1 MNIGQAAKAS
11 GVSAKMIRYYES
23 VGLIPAPART
33 EAGYRTYG
41 AEEVQTL
48 NFIRHA
54 RLLGFSL
61 AELAKLLAL
70 WNDRE
75 RASAEVKSVALAH
88 IADLDRKIAH
98 MAALRDTLRQ
108 LTDCCAGDA
117 RPDCSI
123 LDALERDAE
132 SLHHAAAG

>member
-23 VGLIPAPART
+23 VGLIPAPARS
-33 EAGYRTYG
+33 ESGYRTYG
-41 AEEVQTL
+41 AEEVKTL

-61 AELAKLLAL
+61 PELARLLAL
-70 WNDRE
+70 WHDPG
-75 RASAEVKSVALAH
+75 RASAEVKAVASAH

-108 LTDCCAGDA
+108 LTACCAGDE

-123 LDALERDAE
+123 LDEL
-132 SLHHAAAG
+132 AAQGE

>member
-23 VGLIPAPART
+23 VGLIPAAIRT
-33 EAGYRTYG
+33 ESGYRTYG
-41 AEEVQTL
+41 EAEVARL
-48 NFIRHA
+48 KFIRHA

-61 AELAKLLAL
+61 PDLTRLLAL
-70 WNDRE
+70 WQDGD
-75 RASAEVKSVALAH
+75 RASAEVKAVALRH

-98 MAALRDTLRQ
+98 MAALRETLKHLADR
-108 LTDCCAGDA
+108 CHGDD

-123 LDALERDAE
+123 LDEL
-132 SLHHAAAG
+132 AG

>member
-23 VGLIPAPART
+23 VGLIPAALRT
-33 EAGYRTYG
+33 ENGYRTYG
-41 AEEVQTL
+41 EDQVRTL

-61 AELAKLLAL
+61 PELTKLLSL
-70 WNDRE
+70 WQDGE
-75 RASAEVKSVALAH
+75 RASAEVKAVATRH

-98 MAALRDTLRQ
+98 MAALRDTLKQ
-108 LTDCCAGDA
+108 LADRCHGDD

-123 LDALERDAE
+123 LDELAR
-132 SLHHAAAG
+132 

>member
-1 MNIGQAAKAS
+1 MNIGQAAQAS

-41 AEEVQTL
+41 PEEVQTL

-61 AELAKLLAL
+61 PELAKLLAL
-70 WNDRE
+70 WHDPG
-75 RASAEVKSVALAH
+75 RASAEVKAMAEAH
-88 IADLDRKIAH
+88 IADLDRKITH

-108 LTDCCAGDA
+108 LTDCCAGDQ

-123 LDALERDAE
+123 LDELA
-132 SLHHAAAG
+132 SPVKK

>member
-11 GVSAKMIRYYES
+11 GISAKMIRYYES

-41 AEEVQTL
+41 EDEVKAL

-61 AELAKLLAL
+61 PELGKLLAL
-70 WNDRE
+70 WHDPA
-75 RASAEVKSVALAH
+75 RASAEVKAVAVAH

-98 MAALRDTLRQ
+98 MAALRDALRQ
-108 LTDCCAGDA
+108 LTDCCAGDE

-123 LDALERDAE
+123 LDKL
-132 SLHHAAAG
+132 AAQGQ

>member
-1 MNIGQAAKAS
+1 MNIGAAARAS

-41 AEEVQTL
+41 PEEVRTL

-61 AELAKLLAL
+61 PELANFEPVVP
-70 WNDRE
+70 WQ
-75 RASAEVKSVALAH
+75 AEELSPRQADSLRSFGIDPASVANRGQGSLILKH
-88 IADLDRKIAH
+88 LY
-98 MAALRDTLRQ
+98 
-108 LTDCCAGDA
+108 A
-117 RPDCSI
+117 R
-123 LDALERDAE
+123 R
-132 SLHHAAAG
+132 AAGWLRIGSYGT

>member
-33 EAGYRTYG
+33 DSGYRTYG
-41 AEEVQTL
+41 SDEVRTL

-61 AELAKLLAL
+61 PELSKLLAL
-70 WNDRE
+70 WSDPG
-75 RASAEVKSVALAH
+75 RASAEVKAVAVTH

-108 LTDCCAGDA
+108 LSDCCAGDQK
-117 RPDCSI
+117 PDCSI
-123 LDALERDAE
+123 LDKLATQGE
-132 SLHHAAAG
+132 